1 MTLDGSQLAAII
13 LAIGGAIVAAWAT
26 SARPTIAI
34 GTLFMLASLSRLVVE
49 TPIGTMRIEQPA
61 IALVAVVLVGRGGLR
76 ALRSLSRTEILFVA
90 GLAAYVGALTASSV
104 AQAPKPVD
112 SLRMVAWL
120 VISMV
125 GGAVVYRLARRVPET
140 TVWPSAVAGATKAAT
155 GLVVATLFLIM
166 GPSADWGV
174 QEALGALPRVHAFT
188 WEANLY
194 ASFLGITIP
203 FAMEAVRRPQ
213 RRLGMAVLA
222 LVVIG
227 LPLGAT
233 RGAYMGAAA
242 GVIAYASIRL
252 VLERRPAD
260 LLRVGGL
267 GAVAMLIG
275 LFAADFLLPNAL
287 ERYLAHPPPAPSA
300 SATLVVPSGA
310 LGNGGPTLIPR
321 VTANPIPTQ
330 GPPPSIQPYPDTIS
344 FRLDRVPVAIEDL
357 SRSPLIG
364 LGADS
369 FGQRHLDSSQAGS
382 APDHLAILA
391 IAVVYESGVVGATS
405 LGLAFLLLLC
415 SGWSSA
421 RTAAQRGDREHIGL
435 AAAGVGSVIAML
447 VAYQATAALHFGSTW
462 VIIGAAAAIAFAQR
476 NPAEVVTAST
486 TRRLPTASGYRDPST
501 RR

>member
-13 LAIGGAIVAAWAT
+13 LAVGGAIVAAWAA
-26 SARPTIAI
+26 SARPAITI

-61 IALVAVVLVGRGGLR
+61 IVLVAVVLVGRGSLR
-76 ALRSLSRTEILFVA
+76 TLRSLSRTEILFVA

-104 AQAPKPVD
+104 AQAPQPVD

-125 GGAVVYRLARRVPET
+125 GGAVVYQLARRVPAS
-140 TVWPSAVAGATKAAT
+140 TVWPIALTGAAKAVV
-155 GLVVATLFLIM
+155 GLLVATLFLVL
-166 GPSADWGV
+166 GPTADWGV

-194 ASFLGITIP
+194 ASFLAITIP
-203 FAMEAVRRPQ
+203 FAIETDRGPH
-213 RRLGMAVLA
+213 RRLGVAVLV

-233 RGAYMGAAA
+233 RGAYLGAAA
-242 GVIAYASIRL
+242 GIIVYASIRL

-260 LLRVGGL
+260 LLRVGGVVV
-267 GAVAMLIG
+267 VAMFVG
-275 LFAADFLLPNAL
+275 LFVADVLLPNAL
-287 ERYLAHPPPAPSA
+287 ERYVADTPPAPAA
-300 SATLVVPSGA
+300 SPTPDASGGA
-310 LGNGGPTLIPR
+310 PGSGGPASTPR
-321 VTANPIPTQ
+321 VTPDPIPTR
-330 GPPPSIQPYPDTIS
+330 GPPPSTQPYPDTIS
-344 FRLDRVPVAIEDL
+344 FRLDRVPVALEDL
-357 SRSPLIG
+357 STSPLIG

-369 FGQRHLDSSQAGS
+369 FGQRHLDPSQAGN

-391 IAVVYESGVVGATS
+391 IAVVYDSGVIGATS
-405 LGLAFLLLLC
+405 LSLAFLLLLW

-421 RTAAQRGDREHIGL
+421 RAAARRGDREHIGL

-462 VIIGAAAAIAFAQR
+462 MIVGAAAAIAFAR
-476 NPAEVVTAST
+476 RDPAEVATAST
-486 TRRLPTASGYRDPST
+486 TTSIAHSIRLP
-501 RR
+501 